1 MVRVRA
7 REVLAERLLGP
18 LGLAL
23 AGLRGEDED
32 ALAEAQRLFD
42 RVGDTL
48 ARGVVLLAGRLVREL
63 GDDEAVDDHVDVVP
77 LVAVEVELLVDVAD
91 GAVDADA
98 HEAEAL
104 DGLEDLLVLASA
116 VADDGREQ
124 HRARPRRLGEHGVD
138 DLLHGL
144 AADDL
149 PAVQAVRDAG
159 AGVEQAQVV
168 VDLGHRGDGGA
179 RVLRDALLVD
189 RDGGGEAVDVIDVGL
204 LHEAEE
210 LARVRGERLHITSL
224 ALGVDGVEG
233 ERGLAGAAQPRDDDE
248 AVARNLDRDVLEVV
262 LASAGDGDTV
272 GGQGITSIAAR
283 GSPGGSSARAGSSVA
298 GAGAGLPVASE
309 PGSQLGRMSGTT
321 SDSRAMISGVRALL
335 RAWFRLRRPL
345 VASSLRR
352 TTPSRGV
359 VDRL

>member
-1 MVRVRA
+1 MR
-7 REVLAERLLGP
+7 P
-18 LGLAL
+18 Q
-23 AGLRGEDED
+23 D
-32 ALAEAQRLFD
+32 ALAEAQRLLH
-42 RVGDTL
+42 L
-48 ARGVVLLAGRLVREL
+48 ARGVVVLGGRLAGQL
-63 GDDEAVDDHVDVVP
+63 GDDEAVHHHVDVVP

-189 RDGGGEAVDVIDVGL
+189 RDSRREAVDVVDVGL

-210 LARVRGERLHITSL
+210 LARVGGERLHITSL

-248 AVARNLDRDVLEVV
+248 AVARDLDRDVLEVV

-283 GSPGGSSARAGSSVA
+283 GSPTRSNGRSASIVA
-298 GAGAGLPVASE
+298 GAGGVCQW
-309 PGSQLGRMSGTT
+309 PGPT
-321 SDSRAMISGVRALL
+321 A
-335 RAWFRLRRPL
+335 
-345 VASSLRR
+345 
-352 TTPSRGV
+352 
-359 VDRL
+359 DRLAQRSGCGVLQRRRG